1 MFLHNYRKPSA
12 QLSALENF
20 FLKKYTHAGSI
31 VNTTL
36 PAFCIYYFT
45 LQILQHSAQ
54 NPFRAEDFCSIIIE
68 AHIFETKSH
77 RCDTTR
83 QQMCYSGREVVV

>member
-20 FLKKYTHAGSI
+20 FLKKYTHAESI

-36 PAFCIYYFT
+36 PACCIYYFT
-45 LQILQHSAQ
+45 HKNHLSSAQ
-54 NPFRAEDFCSIIIE
+54 NHHNAEDTALLYYIE
-68 AHIFETKSH
+68 DITKTE
-77 RCDTTR
+77 R
-83 QQMCYSGREVVV
+83 